1 MTKLW
6 SGLAIDT
13 LAALCGEKSSITLLL
28 LDILSLYYHGFDIQ
42 QVYEAGLLSSS
53 QSHSS
58 GEDNPSS
65 PSSPSKRKNKVDSPD
80 KYATRVQKEVGA
92 VSAIQ

>member
-13 LAALCGEKSSITLLL
+13 LAALCGEKGSITLLL

-58 GEDNPSS
+58 REDYHTSSS
-65 PSSPSKRKNKVDSPD
+65 PAKLKNKVDSPD
-80 KYATRVQKEVGA
+80 KYATRVQKEVGR
-92 VSAIQ
+92 